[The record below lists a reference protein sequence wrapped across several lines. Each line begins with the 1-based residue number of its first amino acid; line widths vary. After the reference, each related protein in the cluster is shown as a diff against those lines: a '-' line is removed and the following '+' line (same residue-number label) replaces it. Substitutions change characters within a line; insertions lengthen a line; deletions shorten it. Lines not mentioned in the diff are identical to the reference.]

1 MPICQ
6 YKLIFSE
13 EDYFFKKFIFM
24 SNYLMILILL
34 QNDALGKEQDSQ
46 EQFVCW
52 DMLAVRKSSFCNYI
66 VQI

>member
-1 MPICQ
+1 
-6 YKLIFSE
+6 
-13 EDYFFKKFIFM
+13 M